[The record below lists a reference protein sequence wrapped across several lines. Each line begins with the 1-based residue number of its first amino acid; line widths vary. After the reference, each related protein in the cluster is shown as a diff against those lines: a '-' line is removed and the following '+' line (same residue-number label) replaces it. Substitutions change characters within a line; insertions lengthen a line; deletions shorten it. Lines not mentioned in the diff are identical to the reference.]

1 MTFAGALRAP
11 GPHHPAPRAVCERC
25 RRPVSVCYC
34 RHLPRLSTRTRVVLL
49 QHPRERDVAIGTARM
64 ASLCLPEA
72 ELCVGVK
79 WSGSKELARALGD
92 PARPPVLLS
101 PGKGAVDLAAH
112 TPAGPVTLIVVD
124 GTWWQ
129 ANKLVREN
137 PELATIPRYFFTPP
151 SPSEYRIRKEPDAA
165 YVSTIEALAYV
176 LGVLEGDPARF
187 LALLAPFR
195 AMIDT
200 QIECQRTFASSH
212 LRHVHAR
219 RPRRPRLPACLAERS
234 DDLVCVVGEANAWP
248 YRAREES
255 ASYPDELV
263 QFCAKRLATGETFDC
278 IAAPRSP
285 IAPSTTA
292 HTRLS
297 REVLENGAGVDEL
310 LERWRG
316 FVRDTDV
323 LCSWGR
329 YASRLLVAEGGALPE
344 TRVDLR
350 QVARVV
356 TRGKVGT
363 LEGFA
368 AALRAR
374 DPVEVQGRAGERLEQ
389 VAAIATHFAE
399 LARAERRGP

>member
-1 MTFAGALRAP
+1 LTIAGAVRTL
-11 GPHHPAPRAVCERC
+11 GPPDAAPRAVCERC

-72 ELCVGVK
+72 ELCIGVN

-112 TPAGPVTLIVVD
+112 TPTGPVTLIVVD

-195 AMIDT
+195 AMVDT
-200 QIECQRTFASSH
+200 QIECQKSFASTR
-212 LRHVHAR
+212 LRHVHVR
-219 RPRRPRLPACLAERS
+219 KPRRPRLPACLAERAN
-234 DDLVCVVGEANAWP
+234 DLVCVVGEANAWP
-248 YRAREES
+248 YRARQES
-255 ASYPDELV
+255 AAYPDELV
-263 QFCAKRLATGETFDC
+263 QWSAKRLATGETFDC

-285 IAPSTTA
+285 IAPSTSA
-292 HTRLS
+292 HTRLA
-297 REVLENGAGVDEL
+297 REVLENGARVDEL
-310 LERWRG
+310 LDRWRA

-329 YASRLLVAEGGALPE
+329 YATSLLVAEGGAFPE
-344 TRVDLR
+344 TRIDLR
-350 QVARVV
+350 QVARIVEK
-356 TRGKVGT
+356 GKVGT
-363 LEGFA
+363 LEGYA
-368 AALRAR
+368 ERLDAQR
-374 DPVEVQGRAGERLEQ
+374 DSAGVKGRAGVRLGQ
-389 VAAIATHFAE
+389 VAAIATRFVE
-399 LARAERRGP
+399 LARAER